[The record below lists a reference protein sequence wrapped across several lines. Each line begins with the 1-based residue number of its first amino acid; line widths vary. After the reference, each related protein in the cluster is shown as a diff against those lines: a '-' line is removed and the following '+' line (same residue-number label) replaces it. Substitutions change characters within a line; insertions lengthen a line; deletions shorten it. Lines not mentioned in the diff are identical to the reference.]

1 LSNKTGLGKKL
12 KLPALEFDKLQ
23 KLVDALE
30 PFAEYT
36 KQLSSRKSSIAEIL
50 PIYYS
55 VQSMLKDDADS
66 QLNIKKQIEKTI
78 AERLATRMHEMK
90 DNT

>member
-12 KLPALEFDKLQ
+12 KLPALDFDKLQ

-36 KQLSSRKSSIAEIL
+36 KELSSRDSSIANIL

-55 VQSMLKDDADS
+55 IKYMLINDSDS
-66 QLNIKKQIEKTI
+66 QLDVKQQVEKTI
-78 AERLATRMHEMK
+78 AERLIYRMHEMEK
-90 DNT
+90 DK